1 MKKGISSKV
10 MAVILVL
17 VLMSTMLAGCGSKE
31 AGAGPGDDQTAQT
44 PAAQEKVMRV
54 SVSGTPKIDPA
65 VGMDYSSC
73 IALVNLYDS
82 LIFPADDGSIK
93 PMLAEKWEVDE
104 SGLNYTF
111 YLKKGVKFHNGNEV
125 KAEDVVFSMKRLMTI
140 GEGYAYLFTGVVKDA
155 AAIDD
160 YTVKFTLE
168 KTFGPFVG
176 TLTRLYVL
184 NKAEVM
190 QNIKKE
196 GSYGEFGD
204 YGREWLITHDAG
216 SGPYIAKELQ
226 QQGYLYA
233 IKYDGYFNGWD
244 QDAPDAIRLIDNTE
258 GATIRTMM
266 GNRELEITDM
276 WQSTENLQAMS
287 KISGISIAVYS
298 TGSIQNMMMNTK
310 KAPTDDVNFR
320 KAISCL
326 FDYKMISDKIFPQS
340 PVASGLAC
348 TTTPGHK
355 ADIFQY
361 SFDQEKAK
369 EYLQQ
374 SKYANSLDQYPVE
387 LLVNTD
393 VADHEK
399 VALAFQSAA
408 SQVGIKVNISKA
420 PWISITDQV
429 SKVDTTPNI
438 VCINV
443 PVHYNEVGSMLET
456 RYHSKSVGTWE
467 QAEWL
472 QDKELD
478 AEIED
483 AVATVDQTERFEK
496 YSRLQ
501 DKIVNDIVPTVWLV
515 ELNER
520 SAYQS
525 DYVYWPAA
533 EASKQGKYINTL
545 MGYHFYFHDFKL
557 YPEKMNK

>member
-1 MKKGISSKV
+1 MSKSTFKRT
-10 MAVILVL
+10 ASFFLVF
-17 VLMSTMLAGCGSKE
+17 VLITLTLSGCGSKE
-31 AGAGPGDDQTAQT
+31 PAASSGEQNAPT
-44 PAAQEKVMRV
+44 PVAQEKVMRV

-73 IALVNLYDS
+73 IAFVNLYDS
-82 LIFPADDGSIK
+82 LVFPANDGSME
-93 PMLAEKWEVDE
+93 PALAEKWEVDE

-111 YLKKGVKFHNGNEV
+111 YLQKGIKFHNGDEI
-125 KAEDVVFSMKRLMTI
+125 KADDVVFSINRLMTI
-140 GEGYAYLFTGVVKDA
+140 GEGFAYLFSGVVKDA
-155 AAIDD
+155 SAVDD

-168 KTFGPFVG
+168 KTFGPFVS
-176 TLTRLYVL
+176 TLARLYVL
-184 NKAEVM
+184 NKDEVM
-190 QNIKKE
+190 QNINKE

-204 YGREWLITHDAG
+204 YGREWMITHDAG
-216 SGPYIAKELQ
+216 SGPYVAKELQ

-233 IKYDGYFNGWD
+233 TKYDEYYKGWD
-244 QDAPDAIRLIDNTE
+244 KDAPDAIRLIDNTE
-258 GATIRTMM
+258 GATIRTML
-266 GNRELEITDM
+266 GNKELEITDM

-287 KISGISIAVYS
+287 KIPGVSIAVYS
-298 TGSIQNMMMNTK
+298 TGSIQNMMLNTK

-320 KAISCL
+320 KALSYL
-326 FDYKMISDKIFPQS
+326 FDYKMIADKIFPES
-340 PVASGLAC
+340 PVAKGLAC

-355 ADIFQY
+355 EDIFTY
-361 SFDQEKAK
+361 SFDLEKAK
-369 EYLQQ
+369 EYLQK
-374 SKYANSLDQYPVE
+374 SKYAGSLEQYPVE

-399 VALAFQSAA
+399 VALAFQAAA
-408 SQVGIKVNISKA
+408 SQAGIKVNISKA

-456 RYHSKSVGTWE
+456 RYHSKAVGTWE
-467 QAEWL
+467 QAEWV
-472 QDKELD
+472 QDKVLD

-483 AVATVDQTERFEK
+483 AIATVDQEERYEK
-496 YSRLQ
+496 YKRLQ
-501 DKIVNDIVPTVWLV
+501 DKIVNEIVPTVWLV

-533 EASKQGKYINTL
+533 ESAKEGKYINIL

-557 YPEKMNK
+557 YPEKM